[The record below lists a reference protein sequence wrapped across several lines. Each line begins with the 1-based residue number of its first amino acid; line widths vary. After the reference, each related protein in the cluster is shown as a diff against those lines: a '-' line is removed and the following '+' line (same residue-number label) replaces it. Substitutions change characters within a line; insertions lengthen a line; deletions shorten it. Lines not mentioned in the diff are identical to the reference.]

1 MQMNHTLA
9 LAIVIL
15 LLAATGRGQS
25 QTNQVMLRIEALEC
39 CAITTGVCVA
49 ESITIGP
56 VEICCTNGAVTIDK
70 GITLDAASREF
81 WKTLEK
87 EYGGMFPANDI
98 RKLAASGEIC
108 KALGRHFWRPGR
120 PGEGEGSISGNAWYA
135 DYHPGTT
142 YRTCAI
148 CGICESKSEGNWK

>member
-1 MQMNHTLA
+1 MKHTITLTLA
-9 LAIVIL
+9 IL
-15 LLAATGRGQS
+15 LLAATGRGETT
-25 QTNQVMLRIEALEC
+25 TNYWN
-39 CAITTGVCVA
+39 AISAESNAFIVA

-56 VEICCTNGAVTIDK
+56 VEICCTNGAVTIDE